1 MLLPILVLI
10 AVIMLSYYPAV
21 YLVQAKRLNGVG
33 YHFIVLGF
41 KANQKKNSLLTFST
55 DGVASDFLLRY
66 PKVKLLW
73 EAYCKKELSLSHLE
87 SIPGQAD
94 PNR

>member
-1 MLLPILVLI
+1 M
-10 AVIMLSYYPAV
+10 
-21 YLVQAKRLNGVG
+21 YLVQARRLNSVG

-66 PKVKLLW
+66 PKIKLLW
-73 EAYCKKELSLSHLE
+73 EAYCKKEMSLSHPE
-87 SIPGQAD
+87 SIPGQVD
-94 PNR
+94 SNR